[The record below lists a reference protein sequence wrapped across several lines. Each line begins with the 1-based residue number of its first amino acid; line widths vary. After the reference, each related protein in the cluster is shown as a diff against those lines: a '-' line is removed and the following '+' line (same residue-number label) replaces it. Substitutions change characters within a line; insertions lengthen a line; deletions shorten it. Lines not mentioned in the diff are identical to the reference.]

1 MEIVVFQKEAYYKM
15 VGELISMFEDS
26 IRKIHDEAGKNST
39 AVDWIELDEAKRLLG
54 LKSKTVMQRL
64 RSNGDI
70 VFTKYGKKIKYSRKS
85 IMEYLNKNKISFR

>member
-1 MEIVVFQKEAYYKM
+1 MEIIVFERDAYYRMMFEVMSMVKQVVKEAQNDTSKQKE
-15 VGELISMFEDS
+15 I
-26 IRKIHDEAGKNST
+26 
-39 AVDWIELDEAKRLLG
+39 DWIEVDEAKKLLG

-85 IMEYLNKNKISFR
+85 IMEYLNNNKISFR